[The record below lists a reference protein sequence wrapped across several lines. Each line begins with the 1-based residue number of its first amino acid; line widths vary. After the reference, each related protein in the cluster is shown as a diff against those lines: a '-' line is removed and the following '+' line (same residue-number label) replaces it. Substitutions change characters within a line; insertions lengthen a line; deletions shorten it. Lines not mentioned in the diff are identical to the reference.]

1 MTSIL
6 KVSEIQDPTNS
17 NTALTIDS
25 AGLVLMPAR
34 PAFRAHKTDAAVS
47 SGNDYIPNV
56 APLNLGGHYNTTTG
70 RFTCPISGVYVFYAN
85 VLSMSNQSENDL
97 SLHVNNTDSAN
108 RLVRSRVD
116 NGGDTNS
123 YATANIH
130 FVGSFSVSDEVFL
143 NVSQGTFFGTDESW
157 AQFGGYLLG

>member
-6 KVSEIQDPTNS
+6 KVSEIQDPTNGNS
-17 NTALTIDS
+17 ALTVDT
-25 AGLVLMPAR
+25 AGRVLMPAR
-34 PAFRAHKTDAAVS
+34 PAFRAHKTNAAVS
-47 SGNDYIPNV
+47 GPNDYIPNV
-56 APLNLGGHYNTTTG
+56 APLNLGGHYSTTTG
-70 RFTCPISGVYVFYAN
+70 RFTCPIAGVYVFYAN
-85 VLSMSNQSENDL
+85 VLTMTNQIENDL
-97 SLHVNNTDSAN
+97 GLYVNNTDSAN

-116 NGGDTNS
+116 NGGNTNA

-143 NVSQGTFFGTDESW
+143 HVIQGTFFGTDGSW